1 MWRSATLSSCST
13 CFWFFAAIFGRQ
25 TWYRVVSFTW
35 AFCQGSCPPS
45 GFVAS
50 GAWPLSESFEGLDGF
65 EQVLPYRGWTSH
77 HFFFRLLSA
86 TAGGSLPARWTEAGQ
101 VTTSSFDFF
110 QLLLVAL
117 CRRGGQ
123 RLDKSPLLL
132 STSFSNCWWLFAGVV
147 VALHALAW
155 PRPSSLFSLTLC
167 SLDAGTCLLSEMFPL
182 VLVTLLLALRPAG
195 RQ

>member
-101 VTTSSFDFF
+101 VTTSSFNFF
-110 QLLLVAL
+110 QQLLVAL
-117 CRRGGQ
+117 CRRGGGAA
-123 RLDKSPLLL
+123 RS
-132 STSFSNCWWLFAGVV
+132 C
-147 VALHALAW
+147 VA
-155 PRPSSLFSLTLC
+155 SSLFAFLSDALL
-167 SLDAGTCLLSEMFPL
+167 SDAGTSLLSEMFPL

>member
-13 CFWFFAAIFGRQ
+13 CLWFFAAIFGRQ

-86 TAGGSLPARWTEAGQ
+86 TAGGSLPARWTM
-101 VTTSSFDFF
+101 
-110 QLLLVAL
+110 
-117 CRRGGQ
+117 
-123 RLDKSPLLL
+123 LDKSPLLL
-132 STSFSNCWWLFAGVV
+132 STSFSYCWWLFAGAVDRGWTSHHFFFQLLS
-147 VALHALAW
+147 ATAGGSLPAW
-155 PRPSSLFSLTLC
+155 WWRCTLLRGLVPLRFSL
-167 SLDAGTCLLSEMFPL
+167 
-182 VLVTLLLALRPAG
+182 
-195 RQ
+195 